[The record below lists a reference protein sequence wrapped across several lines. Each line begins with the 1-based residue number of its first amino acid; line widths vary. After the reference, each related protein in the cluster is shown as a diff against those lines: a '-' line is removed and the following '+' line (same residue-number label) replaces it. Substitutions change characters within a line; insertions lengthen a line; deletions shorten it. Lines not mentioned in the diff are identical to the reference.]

1 MTEAKI
7 RAFEKIIDERM
18 AAAKANIATQS
29 SIDTRRKEK
38 IEQKAM
44 VAVQSVENFTLA
56 DDEEHLSKIRQLY
69 KENVCNNW
77 HPRRRLRFS
86 IDQVAILL

>member
-1 MTEAKI
+1 MRNVTEARI

-44 VAVQSVENFTLA
+44 VAVQSV
-56 DDEEHLSKIRQLY
+56 
-69 KENVCNNW
+69 
-77 HPRRRLRFS
+77 
-86 IDQVAILL
+86 